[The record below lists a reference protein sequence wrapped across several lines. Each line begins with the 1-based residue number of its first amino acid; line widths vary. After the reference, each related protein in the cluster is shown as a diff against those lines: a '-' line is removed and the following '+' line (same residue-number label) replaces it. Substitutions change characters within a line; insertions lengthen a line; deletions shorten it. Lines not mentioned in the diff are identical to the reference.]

1 MDFRENQKG
10 KLNKSK
16 IGEEIRWEVK
26 VNKLKGNNMR
36 IYSKVRKSQK

>member
-1 MDFRENQKG
+1 MVEQENRIAKMDFRENQKG

-26 VNKLKGNNMR
+26 GLIN
-36 IYSKVRKSQK
+36 